1 MRPCLRPRHV
11 YGNQACAG
19 RGLSKG
25 GAYNTTCRPTGV
37 STHFKLHFAQLS
49 CFQGASSAYNYLAA
63 ERHHTSKSA
72 HVSTC
77 AFASIRLS
85 SLDNLT
91 SAYQPRCR
99 AVYRTMPCVD
109 RHALQSQAIQVFADM
124 TGARHRFRSGRLRP
138 TRTTRSKP
146 GSARRKMSGAKY
158 APGDRITAPTDYIMV
173 RLISRPR
180 GRTSERKLPAFLRYD
195 RQTERRV
202 S

>member
-72 HVSTC
+72 H
-77 AFASIRLS
+77 
-85 SLDNLT
+85 
-91 SAYQPRCR
+91 PRCR

-158 APGDRITAPTDYIMV
+158 APGDRITVLPTT
-173 RLISRPR
+173 SWR
-180 GRTSERKLPAFLRYD
+180 G
-195 RQTERRV
+195 
-202 S
+202 